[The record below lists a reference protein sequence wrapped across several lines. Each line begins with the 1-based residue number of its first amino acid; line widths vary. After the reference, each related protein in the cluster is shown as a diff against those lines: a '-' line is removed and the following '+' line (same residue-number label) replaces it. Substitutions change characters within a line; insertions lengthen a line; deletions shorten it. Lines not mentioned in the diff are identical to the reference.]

1 MTFGILQQTGEGT
14 DAGAGENRRR
24 IIMGLFGLV
33 GAVVDLADAVVS
45 PVIETAEEIVK
56 DITEEI
62 K

>member
-1 MTFGILQQTGEGT
+1 
-14 DAGAGENRRR
+14 
-24 IIMGLFGLV
+24 MGLFGLV
-33 GAVVDLADAVVS
+33 GAVVDLAGAVVS

>member
-1 MTFGILQQTGEGT
+1 MPKPEKTKG
-14 DAGAGENRRR
+14 DYS
-24 IIMGLFGLV
+24 MGLFGLV
-33 GAVVDLADAVVS
+33 VAAVDLADAIVS